1 MRIEL
6 YQFASQTNHTKK
18 GHIMEELRGQLKS
31 FIDEATVELV
41 RYPLQEWRNWG
52 NMTEEEAAHILF
64 LHSSFMYAR
73 GFYELLK
80 TEDKEEKTLLLFC
93 RFLSEFGCKPAGIQY
108 ETFFIHMMNNPES
121 VFSKYKWDIDRL
133 YEKERQEH
141 HWSIG
146 DMTGGFLRYKRKVL
160 PDNLGISEEKVFH
173 FIICKCQLLP
183 LFRNYLSDESYV
195 NLFYSCKY
203 DQVLLRRPLWVKCV
217 DQQQFIESF
226 SRKHPNVNKT
236 VWSMDNLTPNQQ
248 IPENGVLFFIIP
260 NDVPDNKIDL
270 VLNLL
275 KESQDLISKYTLLV
289 ILDKQVIK
297 HGTKIHYHE
306 FLNAI
311 DDRIFPC
318 FQNQELHNAIYGE
331 YKVDETGFFDY
342 FWVDE

>member
-1 MRIEL
+1 
-6 YQFASQTNHTKK
+6 
-18 GHIMEELRGQLKS
+18 MEGLKGQLKS

-41 RYPLQEWRNWG
+41 KYPLKEWRNWS
-52 NMTEEEAAHILF
+52 NIPEEEAAHILF

-80 TEDKEEKTLLLFC
+80 TEDIEEKTLLSFC

-121 VFSKYKWDIDRL
+121 VFSKYKWDIDSL
-133 YEKERQEH
+133 YKEERQEH

-146 DMTGGFLRYKRKVL
+146 DMTGSFLRYKRKVL

-173 FIICKCQLLP
+173 FICKCQLLP
-183 LFRNYLSDESYV
+183 LFRNYLSDESYF

-217 DQQQFIESF
+217 DQHQFIESF
-226 SRKHPNVNKT
+226 SKKHPNVNKT

-248 IPENGVLFFIIP
+248 IPEKGVLFFIIP
-260 NDVPDNKIDL
+260 NDVPDNKKDL

-275 KESQDLISKYTLLV
+275 YESQDLISKYTLLV

-306 FLNAI
+306 LLNAI
-311 DDRIFPC
+311 DDSIRVYPY
-318 FQNQELHNAIYGE
+318 FQNQKLHDAIYNYGE

>member
-1 MRIEL
+1 
-6 YQFASQTNHTKK
+6 
-18 GHIMEELRGQLKS
+18 
-31 FIDEATVELV
+31 LV
-41 RYPLQEWRNWG
+41 KYPLKEWRNWS
-52 NMTEEEAAHILF
+52 NITEKEVAHILF

-80 TEDKEEKTLLLFC
+80 TEDIEEKTLLSFC

-121 VFSKYKWDIDRL
+121 VFSKYKWDIDCL
-133 YEKERQEH
+133 YKEERQEH
-141 HWSIG
+141 HWSIE
-146 DMTGGFLRYKRKVL
+146 DMTGSFLRYKRKVL

-173 FIICKCQLLP
+173 FICKCQLLP
-183 LFRNYLSDESYV
+183 LFRNYLSDESYL

-217 DQQQFIESF
+217 DQHQFIESF
-226 SRKHPNVNKT
+226 SKKHPNVNKT

-248 IPENGVLFFIIP
+248 IPEKGVLFFIIP

-270 VLNLL
+270 VHNLL
-275 KESQDLISKYTLLV
+275 YESQDLISKYTLLV

-297 HGTKIHYHE
+297 YGTKIHYHE
-306 FLNAI
+306 LLNEI
-311 DDRIFPC
+311 NDSIRVFPY
-318 FQNQELHNAIYGE
+318 FQNQILHDAIYHYGE

>member
-1 MRIEL
+1 
-6 YQFASQTNHTKK
+6 
-18 GHIMEELRGQLKS
+18 MEGLKGQLKS

-41 RYPLQEWRNWG
+41 KYPLKEWRNWS
-52 NMTEEEAAHILF
+52 NIPEEAAHILF

-80 TEDKEEKTLLLFC
+80 TEDIEEKTLLSFC

-121 VFSKYKWDIDRL
+121 VFSKYKWDIDSL
-133 YEKERQEH
+133 YKEERQEH

-146 DMTGGFLRYKRKVL
+146 DMTGSFLRYKRKVL

-173 FIICKCQLLP
+173 FIYKCQLLP
-183 LFRNYLSDESYV
+183 LFRNYLSDESYF

-217 DQQQFIESF
+217 DQHQFIESF
-226 SRKHPNVNKT
+226 SKKHPNVNKT

-248 IPENGVLFFIIP
+248 IPEKGVLFFIIP
-260 NDVPDNKIDL
+260 NDVPDNKKDL

-275 KESQDLISKYTLLV
+275 YESQDLISKYTLLV

-306 FLNAI
+306 LLNAI
-311 DDRIFPC
+311 DDSIRVFPY
-318 FQNQELHNAIYGE
+318 FQNQKLHDAIYNYGE

>member
-1 MRIEL
+1 
-6 YQFASQTNHTKK
+6 
-18 GHIMEELRGQLKS
+18 MEELKGQLKS

-41 RYPLQEWRNWG
+41 KYPLKEWHNWS
-52 NMTEEEAAHILF
+52 NMTEEETAHILF

-80 TEDKEEKTLLLFC
+80 TEDIEEKTLLVFC

-121 VFSKYKWDIDRL
+121 VFSKYKWDISHL
-133 YEKERQEH
+133 LEEELHEH

-146 DMTGGFLRYKRKVL
+146 DITGSFLNHERKVL

-183 LFRNYLSDESYV
+183 LFRNDLSDESYF
-195 NLFYSCKY
+195 NLFYSCEN

-217 DQQQFIESF
+217 DQHQFIESF
-226 SRKHPNVNKT
+226 SKKHPNVNKT

-248 IPENGVLFFIIP
+248 IPEKGVLFFIIP

-270 VLNLL
+270 VFNLL
-275 KESQDLISKYTLLV
+275 YESQDLISKYTLLV

-306 FLNAI
+306 LLDAI
-311 DDRIFPC
+311 DDSIRVFPY
-318 FQNQELHNAIYGE
+318 FQNQELHNAIYNYGE